1 VARPGVVL
9 RARASSAEGCSDTRS
24 RRARGSAIAR
34 SAAWARR
41 RARGSAESGH
51 FQALIGP
58 KSSRLR
64 P

>member
-1 VARPGVVL
+1 VARPWWVL
-9 RARASSAEGCSDTRS
+9 RAWVSSAEGCSDTRS
-24 RRARGSAIAR
+24 GHARGSASAR

-51 FQALIGP
+51 VQALIGP